1 MLEKGEKKTKI
12 KCASNWGVNGSVWL
26 GWKMKEIPAQ
36 TVDVYNIH
44 EREREKKGHY
54 GYGVV

>member
-1 MLEKGEKKTKI
+1 MLEKGEKNKNQMHKQHI
-12 KCASNWGVNGSVWL
+12 NGSVWL
-26 GWKMKEIPAQ
+26 GWKMKEITAQ

-44 EREREKKGHY
+44 ERERKKGHY